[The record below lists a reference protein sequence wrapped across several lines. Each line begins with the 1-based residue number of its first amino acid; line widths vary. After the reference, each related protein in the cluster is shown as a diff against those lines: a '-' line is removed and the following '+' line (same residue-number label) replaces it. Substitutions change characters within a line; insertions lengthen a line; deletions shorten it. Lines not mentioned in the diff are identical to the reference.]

1 MPADSL
7 VSLDE
12 RLMLMDLLAAYAARL
27 DENALDA
34 WLELFAEPAVYTLT
48 TRENVMQ
55 RLPGSLLCCEGKDM
69 LRDRVFYLQR
79 GSAYTY
85 TYARHLVSMSSARKL
100 TDGSFEL
107 AANFALF
114 QTDLEGESRLFGVG
128 QYNDTVVVQ
137 EGAGRFLKKTVV
149 LDTAAIPTLLAAPV

>member
-1 MPADSL
+1 
-7 VSLDE
+7 V
-12 RLMLMDLLAAYAARL
+12 
-27 DENALDA
+27 
-34 WLELFAEPAVYTLT
+34 V
-48 TRENVMQ
+48 Q
-55 RLPGSLLCCEGKDM
+55 RLPGSLLFCEGKDM

-85 TYARHLVSMSSARKL
+85 TYARHFVSMSSARKL